1 MIKPYTDYSP
11 FEAQDFLDDPPFRAW
26 VARPTPEMTAYWQ
39 GLLRTHPH
47 LRGPFEQ
54 ASVLAQGLAASW
66 TPFSDVYTQQLFDRI
81 RPALIIT
88 PPQPLKT
95 TVPWIRRARVWRYG
109 AVAAGLLLVT
119 GLWVKT
125 YFFTAHTYQTRFA
138 QTRTLPLYDGST
150 ATLNANSRLLVP
162 SRYAWRQ
169 ARTVILTGEAYFSV
183 HKQPARTGTGYR
195 TFTVQTNQIS
205 VEVLGTQFN
214 VYARPQRTAVRLDEG
229 RVRLVERSTNRPVLI
244 RPGQEVVLT
253 DYSKKAKVTAPTPE
267 RARQQTAWLDNLL
280 IFNDA
285 DMTELTNRFREV
297 YGLELVLRGEAFAG
311 QQFRGELPVNNVGE
325 ALQILSATFGRK
337 AIRDENRVYFVND
350 QAP

>member
-1 MIKPYTDYSP
+1 MVKAYTDYSP
-11 FEAQDFLDDPPFRAW
+11 FQAQDFLDDPPFRAW

-39 GLLRTHPH
+39 GLLRTQPH

-54 ASVLAQGLAASW
+54 ASVLAQGLAVSW
-66 TPFSDVYTQQLFDRI
+66 TPFSDVYTQQLYDRI
-81 RPALIIT
+81 HPTLVIT
-88 PPQPLKT
+88 PPNSHKVTGQWT
-95 TVPWIRRARVWRYG
+95 NRAWGWCYG

-119 GLWVKT
+119 GLWVNA

-138 QTRTLPLYDGST
+138 QTHTLLLYDGST
-150 ATLNANSRLLVP
+150 ATLNANSRLFVP

-169 ARTVILTGEAYFSV
+169 ARTVTLTGEAYFSV
-183 HKQPARTGTGYR
+183 RKQPMRTGYR
-195 TFTVQTNQIS
+195 TFTVQTSRLS

-229 RVRLVERSTNRPVLI
+229 RVRLVERSTNQPVQI
-244 RPGQEVVLT
+244 QPGLEVELT
-253 DYSKKAKVTAPTPE
+253 DYSKKAKVTALTPE
-267 RARQQTAWLDNLL
+267 RSRQQTAWRNNLL
-280 IFNDA
+280 VFNDA
-285 DMTELTNRFREV
+285 DMTELADRFREV

-337 AIRDENRVYFVND
+337 TIRDGSRIYFVSD
-350 QAP
+350 QTP